1 VARIIAGVTSSHVP
15 AIGAA
20 IDNKKTEEPYWKRVF
35 SGFEK
40 SKEWMAKAKP
50 DVVIAVYNDH
60 ASAFSV
66 ELIPTFALGCAAEFP
81 PADEGW
87 GPRPVPVVKGHPALA
102 SHIAQ
107 SVILDE
113 FDLTIVNKMEVDH
126 GLTVPLNL
134 MFGSPKE
141 WPCPVIPLAVNVVVY
156 PPPTGHRCYMLGHAI
171 RKAVESYPEDLRV
184 VIMGTGGMSHQISGP
199 RAGLINSKFDK
210 AYLDGLTRDP
220 KKLARIPH
228 LEYMREAGAE
238 GIEMVMWLI
247 MRGALDDKVKEV
259 YRFYTVPASNTAVG
273 HIILENAPRAAKH
286 KRPAPAKGHAAKG
299 PAAKAKRAA
308 AHQAKQE
315 LVRSKR

>member
-1 VARIIAGVTSSHVP
+1 VARIVAGVTSSHVP

-20 IDNKKTEEPYWKRVF
+20 IDLKKTGEPYWQRVF

-40 SKEWMAKAKP
+40 SKAWMANAKP

-66 ELIPTFALGCAAEFP
+66 ELIPTFALGCAAQFP

-87 GPRPVPVVKGHPALA
+87 GPRPVPVVKGHPELA

-113 FDLTIVNKMEVDH
+113 FDLTVVNKMEVDH

-134 MFGSPKE
+134 MFGSPPE
-141 WPCPVIPLAVNVVVY
+141 WPCPVIPLAVNVVMY
-156 PPPTGHRCYMLGHAI
+156 PPPTGHRCYMLGRAI
-171 RKAVESYPEDLRV
+171 RRAVQSYPQDLRV
-184 VIMGTGGMSHQISGP
+184 VVMGTGGMSHQISGP

-210 AYLDGLTRDP
+210 AYLDGLARDP
-220 KKLARIPH
+220 KKLTRISH

-273 HIILENAPRAAKH
+273 HIILENIERKT
-286 KRPAPAKGHAAKG
+286 KRRRPASRGGAA
-299 PAAKAKRAA
+299 ARKRAA
-308 AHQAKQE
+308 AHGIRQVAA
-315 LVRSKR
+315 RSKR